1 MNEELNEEISRI
13 IGTYTSGNE
22 GPLLFVTA
30 GIHGNEPSGVIAL
43 KEVFKQLEKVKPDIN
58 GMIVGV
64 AGNKKALNQN
74 KRYIDE
80 DLNRTW
86 TVKNIKDGAQQTHEK
101 QEMFEII
108 EVLNKYPEKDF
119 SKRYFLDC
127 HTTSSASL
135 PYVSVQEVGENDKWA
150 HKFPTY
156 IIRGF
161 SDIITGDID
170 HYLSRIGMTGFVF
183 EAGQH
188 TNKTS
193 VENHEGV
200 IWLALKEAC
209 GLDLEEIETFPECVE
224 RFSEKNAPP
233 QKTFEIIHRH
243 GLKDSDT
250 FKMQPGYEN
259 FQKIKKGE
267 VLAIQNDKELLSEWD
282 DRIFMPLYQ
291 AQGNDGFFVVKEVK
305 SPYAQS

>member
-1 MNEELNEEISRI
+1 MSNKQDKHIPRI
-13 IGTYTSGNE
+13 IGKYTSNKK

-30 GIHGNEPSGVIAL
+30 GIHGNEPSGVQAL
-43 KEVFKQLEKVKPDIN
+43 EEVFKQLEKTKPKIE
-58 GMIVGV
+58 GTLVGV
-64 AGNKKALNQN
+64 SGNHKALNQN

-80 DLNRTW
+80 DLNRVW
-86 TVKNIKDGAQQTHEK
+86 TEENIKQKKDESHEQK
-101 QEMFEII
+101 EMWEII
-108 EVLNKYPEKDF
+108 EILKQYPDKDF
-119 SKRYFLDC
+119 NKRYFLDC

-135 PYVSVQEVGENDKWA
+135 PYVSVQEVNDNDAWA
-150 HKFPTY
+150 HNFPTF
-156 IIRGF
+156 IVRGF

-188 TNKTS
+188 EDKAS

-209 GLDLEEIETFPECVE
+209 NLDLSQIETYPDCVN
-224 RFSEKNAPP
+224 RFAEKNAPE
-233 QKTFEIIHRH
+233 QKTFELVHRH

-250 FKMQPGYEN
+250 FKMEPGYEN

-267 VLAIQNDKELLSEWD
+267 LLARQNGEELKSEWD
-282 DRIFMPLYQ
+282 ARIFMPLYQ
-291 AQGNDGFFVVKEVK
+291 SQGNDGFFVIEEVEGR
-305 SPYAQS
+305 